1 MTPSEIA
8 RLQQFLRDAF
18 GTSRIAIAAPARAG
32 APVELRVGGET
43 LGTVHRDE
51 EEGEVSYCVYLSV
64 LEEDLPQR
72 A

>member
-1 MTPSEIA
+1 MTPAEIV

-18 GTSRIAIAAPARAG
+18 GTTRIAIAAPARAG

-51 EEGEVSYCVYLSV
+51 EDGEVSYCVYLSV
-64 LEEDLPQR
+64 LEEDLPRQC
-72 A
+72 

>member
-1 MTPSEIA
+1 MTPTEIA

-18 GTSRIAIAAPARAG
+18 GTTRIAIHAPARAG

-43 LGTVHRDE
+43 LGTVHRDDD
-51 EEGEVSYCVYLSV
+51 EGEISYSVYLSV
-64 LEEDLPQR
+64 LEEDLPDR